1 MNDLRQAAEHAVVM
15 LKTGMPEYDAHDVLE
30 VLEAALEQPVDDEYE
45 VRADGMR
52 VRKDRWQVGIRR
64 IVALLW
70 GNRKE
75 FEIDE
80 VVEAVCAL
88 VPQPF
93 ADGDDEALV
102 RAALEQPEQEPVAW
116 MTPGK
121 DIITCN
127 GAGTRFNDWTPL
139 YTHPPRREWRG
150 LSKDETM
157 HLMNDTAENYW
168 ADEAHIQRF
177 SRALELKL
185 KERNA

>member
-1 MNDLRQAAEHAVVM
+1 MS
-15 LKTGMPEYDAHDVLE
+15 
-30 VLEAALEQPVDDEYE
+30 ALQQPVDDEYE

-64 IVALLW
+64 IVAILW

-80 VVEAVCAL
+80 VVQAVCAL

-102 RAALEQPEQEPVAW
+102 RAVMEQMEQEPPRRHWRDMTQEEIENCRDGYLFDRKPEQEPVAYLYHDASTTQDAHPW
-116 MTPGK
+116 LHSTMLVLAADRRPGLR
-121 DIITCN
+121 
-127 GAGTRFNDWTPL
+127 GETPL
-139 YTHPPRREWRG
+139 YTHLPRREWRG
-150 LSKDETM
+150 LTEGEMEQATGWSVE
-157 HLMNDTAENYW
+157 HI
-168 ADEAHIQRF
+168 EA
-177 SRALELKL
+177 KL